1 MIDLPLFGLPAA
13 SVSGPFFSR
22 RDAPGLLL
30 GLNDSRG
37 TETAWTVGA
46 SMSEG
51 TLLSVGEKQMIVR
64 SYRLIAPISET
75 VGDLFY
81 KRLFETQPQYRAL
94 FPEDMSKQRRKLM
107 TMLAFVA
114 KSLDWTE
121 EQWRENIQP
130 DDDLFLVV
138 LALGRRHH
146 VLYKIP
152 DEAYGPVGAS
162 LLWALEQGLGQ
173 AFTRDLRTAWSK
185 LYNVLATSMQLGAKS
200 SRIKTEFGYVA

>member
-1 MIDLPLFGLPAA
+1 
-13 SVSGPFFSR
+13 
-22 RDAPGLLL
+22 
-30 GLNDSRG
+30 
-37 TETAWTVGA
+37 
-46 SMSEG
+46 MSEG